1 MKMRRPTRDTENNY
15 NLLEQLIEDY
25 DITGVDV
32 LYAIANKFGLQ
43 LFTHDNAYEI
53 TGVEVLNAIANKFGL
68 QLFTLDN
75 TYELAFELGFEFDEE
90 K

>member
-1 MKMRRPTRDTENNY
+1 MRRPTRDTENNY

-43 LFTHDNAYEI
+43 LFT
-53 TGVEVLNAIANKFGL
+53 
-68 QLFTLDN
+68 LDN

-90 K
+90 EEDEDY

>member
-25 DITGVDV
+25 DIS
-32 LYAIANKFGLQ
+32 
-43 LFTHDNAYEI
+43 
-53 TGVEVLNAIANKFGL
+53 GVEVLNAIANKFGL

-75 TYELAFELGFEFDEE
+75 TYELAFELGFEFEE
-90 K
+90 KEEDEDY

>member
-1 MKMRRPTRDTENNY
+1 MRRPTRDTEDNY

-25 DITGVDV
+25 DIS
-32 LYAIANKFGLQ
+32 
-43 LFTHDNAYEI
+43 
-53 TGVEVLNAIANKFGL
+53 GVEVLNAIANKFGL

>member
-1 MKMRRPTRDTENNY
+1 MRRPTRDTENNY

-43 LFTHDNAYEI
+43 LFT
-53 TGVEVLNAIANKFGL
+53 
-68 QLFTLDN
+68 LDN
-75 TYELAFELGFEFDEE
+75 TYELAFELGFEFKEEEEDEDY
-90 K
+90 

>member
-1 MKMRRPTRDTENNY
+1 MRRPTRDTENNY

-43 LFTHDNAYEI
+43 LFT
-53 TGVEVLNAIANKFGL
+53 
-68 QLFTLDN
+68 LDN
-75 TYELAFELGFEFDEE
+75 TYELAFELGFEFEE
-90 K
+90 EEED